1 MKEVNLK
8 CYLLYDAT
16 TSYFGKGKT
25 LEIVE
30 NSVVAGVVCMCVWGG
45 GGAGMKSRMNRT
57 KHRGFLGRQYS
68 HDGYMSLCF
77 IQTLNMLK

>member
-30 NSVVAGVVCMCVWGG
+30 NSVVAGVVCMCVGG
-45 GGAGMKSRMNRT
+45 GGGVW
-57 KHRGFLGRQYS
+57 G
-68 HDGYMSLCF
+68 
-77 IQTLNMLK
+77 